1 MLLNM
6 RRLKRPRRQDSTM
19 SMQMQMA
26 GGTHVFSEV
35 EFEEFDRPGCSSDIR
50 LGAAAQ
56 SLPELVPEL
65 EGEVEVS

>member
-1 MLLNM
+1 
-6 RRLKRPRRQDSTM
+6 M

-26 GGTHVFSEV
+26 GGTNVFSEV
-35 EFEEFDRPGCSSDIR
+35 EFEEFDRPGRSSDIR